1 MQAKEENPDFLKKQ
15 IITYLGNKRK
25 IIAHIDDVVS
35 DIRADIGRDLVT
47 LDLFS
52 GSGIVARALK
62 KHSAISIANDLEG
75 YSYTANKCFLTD
87 YDKDMLTHVSTI
99 ADNLSAEYAMG
110 ARAHNGFIFRCT
122 RLKMIKMC
130 N

>member
-25 IIAHIDDVVS
+25 IITHIDDVVS

-75 YSYTANKCFLTD
+75 YTLTANKCFLTD

-99 ADNLSAEYAMG
+99 TG
-110 ARAHNGFIFRCT
+110 I
-122 RLKMIKMC
+122 
-130 N
+130 